1 MSDGREERGQEI
13 EDRLSKRFES
23 DKTAQTDET
32 DKKSKPEKT
41 DMQSKTAQTGVK
53 ERPSVLMY
61 LPEELRQELDVR
73 FDELN
78 AKHKREHGEGIEKN
92 RDYYPAVVEAGLTG
106 QDVEDVLEL

>member
-13 EDRLSKRFES
+13 EDRLSQRFQNDKTAENSQS
-23 DKTAQTDET
+23 DKTS
-32 DKKSKPEKT
+32 KSEK
-41 DMQSKTAQTGVK
+41 TGVK
-53 ERPSVLMY
+53 KRPSVLMY
-61 LPEELRQELDVR
+61 LPEELRNELDFR

-92 RDYYPAVVEAGLTG
+92 RDYYPAIVEAGLTG